1 MTHLGTL
8 VSALA
13 DDQLSPATRERAL
26 THVAGCDQ
34 CAAELAVARAVR
46 KRLSCARDVLPTT
59 DLTSRLL
66 ALSSEMPAAQGD
78 PLRQGPPVRDPWAA
92 SPEAGA
98 LRDALTGDFVA
109 HARRR
114 RARRVAVAASSG
126 VAVLAVALFTLGDR
140 PVVVPDRHVAAPLTL
155 LAQAGNEV
163 RDAAGADLVPVLP
176 STGGS
181 GTSAAGGDP
190 GAASGDSMD
199 LVDSAA
205 LAWMADHGWTSP
217 SGMLEG
223 FDVTGVHLV
232 GEDKDV
238 LQVDLA
244 GPEGTIVVRE
254 QLGRLDT
261 TSLTRS
267 EGFDGRAVYV
277 LSDEPWHV
285 VWQAGDTVIDVVAEA
300 RKEVLAA
307 FVATFPAHDFDEG
320 VPARISRGWTT
331 MTGALGTP

>member
-8 VSALA
+8 ISALA

-66 ALSSEMPAAQGD
+66 ALSAQIPDAEGD
-78 PLRQGPPVRDPWAA
+78 PLRKGPVVRDPWAPP
-92 SPEAGA
+92 PEAGA
-98 LRDALTGDFVA
+98 LSCALTGDIAA

-114 RARRVAVAASSG
+114 RSRRVLVAASSG

-140 PVVVPDRHVAAPLTL
+140 PVVVPDRHVASPLTV
-155 LAQAGNEV
+155 LAEAGGAT
-163 RDAAGADLVPVLP
+163 AAGATEVALVPVLP
-176 STGGS
+176 QVSGAAGAGD
-181 GTSAAGGDP
+181 GTSSVDLA
-190 GAASGDSMD
+190 DST
-199 LVDSAA
+199 A
-205 LAWMADHGWTSP
+205 LAWMAEHGWTSP
-217 SGMLEG
+217 TGILDG
-223 FDVTGVHLV
+223 FDVTSVQLV
-232 GEDKDV
+232 GPERDV
-238 LQVDLA
+238 LRVDLT

-254 QLGRLDT
+254 QVGRLDT
-261 TSLTRS
+261 SSLSRS

-277 LSDEPWHV
+277 LSDEPPHL
-285 VWQAGDTVIDVVAEA
+285 VWQAGDTVIDVVAEVS
-300 RKEVLAA
+300 KDVLAS
-307 FVATFPAHDFDEG
+307 FVATFPAHDFDAG

>member
-8 VSALA
+8 ISALA

-66 ALSSEMPAAQGD
+66 ALSAQIPEAEGD
-78 PLRQGPPVRDPWAA
+78 PLRKGPAARDPWAPP
-92 SPEAGA
+92 PEAGA
-98 LRDALTGDFVA
+98 LSCALTGDIAA

-114 RARRVAVAASSG
+114 RSRRVLVAASSG

-140 PVVVPDRHVAAPLTL
+140 PVVVPDRHVASPLTV
-155 LAQAGNEV
+155 LAEAGGAT
-163 RDAAGADLVPVLP
+163 AAGATEVALVPVLP
-176 STGGS
+176 ELSDDTGEGLPD
-181 GTSAAGGDP
+181 GVDLA
-190 GAASGDSMD
+190 DS
-199 LVDSAA
+199 SA
-205 LAWMADHGWTSP
+205 LAWMAENGWTSP
-217 SGMLEG
+217 TGILDG
-223 FDVTGVHLV
+223 FDVTSVQLV
-232 GEDKDV
+232 GTERDV
-238 LQVDLA
+238 LRMDLT
-244 GPEGTIVVRE
+244 GPDGTIVVRE
-254 QLGRLDT
+254 QVGRLDT
-261 TSLTRS
+261 SNLSRS
-267 EGFDGRAVYV
+267 EDFEGRAVYV
-277 LSDEPWHV
+277 LSDEPPHL

>member
-66 ALSSEMPAAQGD
+66 ALSSEIPAAQGD
-78 PLRQGPPVRDPWAA
+78 PLRQGPPARDPWAA
-92 SPEAGA
+92 SPEVGA
-98 LRDALTGDFVA
+98 LRGALTGDFVA

-114 RARRVAVAASSG
+114 RSRRTLVAASSG
-126 VAVLAVALFTLGDR
+126 LAVLAVALFTLGDR

-155 LAQAGNEV
+155 LAQAGDSAQ
-163 RDAAGADLVPVLP
+163 DAADPGLVPVRP
-176 STGGS
+176 VVGGS
-181 GTSAAGGDP
+181 GTSAS
-190 GAASGDSMD
+190 GAASTDSMD
-199 LVDSAA
+199 LTDSAA

-217 SGMLEG
+217 SGILDG

-232 GEDKDV
+232 GDDRDV

-244 GPEGTIVVRE
+244 GPEGTVVVRE
-254 QLGRLDT
+254 QVGRLDT

-307 FVATFPAHDFDEG
+307 FVATFPAHDFDAG

>member
-66 ALSSEMPAAQGD
+66 ALSSEIPAAQGD
-78 PLRQGPPVRDPWAA
+78 PLRQGPPARDPWAA

-114 RARRVAVAASSG
+114 RSRRTVVAASSG
-126 VAVLAVALFTLGDR
+126 LAVLAVALFTLGDR
-140 PVVVPDRHVAAPLTL
+140 PVVVPERHVAAPLTL
-155 LAQAGNEV
+155 LAQAGD
-163 RDAAGADLVPVLP
+163 DAQDATDPDLVPVVP
-176 STGGS
+176 TAGWSGNSAS
-181 GTSAAGGDP
+181 GT
-190 GAASGDSMD
+190 GAADSMD

-217 SGMLEG
+217 SGILEG

-232 GEDKDV
+232 GDDKDV

-244 GPEGTIVVRE
+244 GPEGTVVVRE
-254 QLGRLDT
+254 QVGRLDT

>member
-59 DLTSRLL
+59 DLTSKLL
-66 ALSSEMPAAQGD
+66 ALSSQFPTAEGD
-78 PLRQGPPVRDPWAA
+78 PLRQGPPARDPWAA
-92 SPEAGA
+92 PPDAGA
-98 LRDALTGDFVA
+98 LRDALTGDVA
-109 HARRR
+109 AQARRR
-114 RARRVAVAASSG
+114 RSRRVAVAASSG

-155 LAQAGNEV
+155 LAQAG
-163 RDAAGADLVPVLP
+163 RDAVGPTEIDLAPVLP
-176 STGGS
+176 AAEALS
-181 GTSAAGGDP
+181 GAGP
-190 GAASGDSMD
+190 VGAASAPMD

-205 LAWMADHGWTSP
+205 LTWMAEHGWASP
-217 SGMLEG
+217 SGIIEG
-223 FDVTGVHLV
+223 FDVTGIRLV
-232 GEDKDV
+232 GDARDV

-254 QLGRLDT
+254 QAGRLDT
-261 TSLTRS
+261 TALTRS
-267 EGFDGRAVYV
+267 EEFDGRDVYV

-300 RKEVLAA
+300 SQDVLAA

>member
-26 THVAGCDQ
+26 THVAGCDR

-46 KRLSCARDVLPTT
+46 KRLSCARDVLPTS

-66 ALSSEMPAAQGD
+66 ALSAQMPAAQGD

-92 SPEAGA
+92 TAEAGA
-98 LRDALTGDFVA
+98 LRDALTGDFQA

-114 RARRVAVAASSG
+114 RTRRVVVAAAGG
-126 VAVLAVALFTLGDR
+126 VTVLAFALFTLGDR
-140 PVVVPDRHVAAPLTL
+140 PVVVPDRNVAAPLTL
-155 LAQAGNEV
+155 LAQAGQDSAGAAEIDV
-163 RDAAGADLVPVLP
+163 VPLLPPTDGTVVGAAG
-176 STGGS
+176 TGR
-181 GTSAAGGDP
+181 AG
-190 GAASGDSMD
+190 SGDSME

-205 LAWMADHGWTSP
+205 LAWMAEHGWTSP
-217 SGMLEG
+217 EGILEG

-232 GEDKDV
+232 GEAKDV
-238 LQVDLA
+238 LQVDLS

-261 TSLTRS
+261 ASLDGS
-267 EGFDGRAVYV
+267 EGFDGRAVHV

>member
-1 MTHLGTL
+1 R
-8 VSALA
+8 
-13 DDQLSPATRERAL
+13 P
-26 THVAGCDQ
+26 
-34 CAAELAVARAVR
+34 
-46 KRLSCARDVLPTT
+46 
-59 DLTSRLL
+59 
-66 ALSSEMPAAQGD
+66 
-78 PLRQGPPVRDPWAA
+78 
-92 SPEAGA
+92 
-98 LRDALTGDFVA
+98 
-109 HARRR
+109 
-114 RARRVAVAASSG
+114 
-126 VAVLAVALFTLGDR
+126 DR

-155 LAQAGNEV
+155 LAQAGDSAQ
-163 RDAAGADLVPVLP
+163 DAADPGLVPVRP
-176 STGGS
+176 VVGGS
-181 GTSAAGGDP
+181 GTSAS
-190 GAASGDSMD
+190 GAASTDSMD
-199 LVDSAA
+199 LTDSAA

-217 SGMLEG
+217 SGILDG

-232 GEDKDV
+232 GDDRDV

-244 GPEGTIVVRE
+244 GPEGTVVVRE
-254 QLGRLDT
+254 QVGRLDT

-307 FVATFPAHDFDEG
+307 FVATFPAHDFDAG

>member
-66 ALSSEMPAAQGD
+66 ALSSEIPAAQGD
-78 PLRQGPPVRDPWAA
+78 PLRQGPPARDPWAA
-92 SPEAGA
+92 APEAGA

-114 RARRVAVAASSG
+114 RSRRTVVAASSG
-126 VAVLAVALFTLGDR
+126 LAVLAVALFTLGDR
-140 PVVVPDRHVAAPLTL
+140 PLVVPDRHVAAPLTL
-155 LAQAGNEV
+155 LAQAGD
-163 RDAAGADLVPVLP
+163 DAQDATDPGLVPVRP
-176 STGGS
+176 TAGGS
-181 GTSAAGGDP
+181 GTSASA
-190 GAASGDSMD
+190 AASTDSMD

-217 SGMLEG
+217 SGILEG

-232 GEDKDV
+232 GDDRDV

-254 QLGRLDT
+254 QVGRLDT

-307 FVATFPAHDFDEG
+307 FVATFPAHDFDAG

>member
-66 ALSSEMPAAQGD
+66 ALSTQIPAAQGD
-78 PLRQGPPVRDPWAA
+78 PLRAGPPVRDPWAPPA
-92 SPEAGA
+92 DEGA
-98 LRDALTGDFVA
+98 LRDALTGDVVA

-114 RARRVAVAASSG
+114 RARRTLIVASSG
-126 VAVLAVALFTLGDR
+126 VAVLAVSLFALGDR
-140 PVVVPDRHVAAPLTL
+140 PVVVPERHVAAPLTL
-155 LAQAGNEV
+155 LAQSGHDVPDSDEV
-163 RDAAGADLVPVLP
+163 DLVPLVP
-176 STGGS
+176 
-181 GTSAAGGDP
+181 AAGQV
-190 GAASGDSMD
+190 ASAPASMD

-205 LAWMADHGWTSP
+205 LTWMAEHGWTSP
-217 SGMLEG
+217 SGILEG
-223 FDVTGVHLV
+223 FDVTGVRLV
-232 GEDKDV
+232 GEDHDV
-238 LQVDLA
+238 LQVELS
-244 GPEGTIVVRE
+244 GPEGAIVVRE
-254 QLGRLDT
+254 QVGRLDT
-261 TSLTRS
+261 TSLARS
-267 EGFDGRAVYV
+267 DGFEGRDVYV

-300 RKEVLAA
+300 RQDVLAA

>member
-66 ALSSEMPAAQGD
+66 ALSSEIPAAQGD
-78 PLRQGPPVRDPWAA
+78 PLRQGPPARDPWAA
-92 SPEAGA
+92 APEAGA

-114 RARRVAVAASSG
+114 RSRRTVVAASSG
-126 VAVLAVALFTLGDR
+126 LAVLAVALFTLGDR

-155 LAQAGNEV
+155 LAQAGD
-163 RDAAGADLVPVLP
+163 DAPDATDPGLVPVRP
-176 STGGS
+176 TAGGS
-181 GTSAAGGDP
+181 GTSAS
-190 GAASGDSMD
+190 GAAPTDSMD

-217 SGMLEG
+217 SGILEG

-232 GEDKDV
+232 GDDRDV

-254 QLGRLDT
+254 QVGRLDT

-307 FVATFPAHDFDEG
+307 FVATFPAHDFDAG

>member
-66 ALSSEMPAAQGD
+66 ALSSEIPGTQGD
-78 PLRQGPPVRDPWAA
+78 PLRQGPPARDPWAA
-92 SPEAGA
+92 SAEAGA

-114 RARRVAVAASSG
+114 RSRRMVVAASGG

-155 LAQAGNEV
+155 LAQAGNDEQ
-163 RDAAGADLVPVLP
+163 DAAAVDLVPVLP
-176 STGGS
+176 AAGGS
-181 GTSAAGGDP
+181 GNSAAGSDVGP
-190 GAASGDSMD
+190 ADSLD

-205 LAWMADHGWTSP
+205 LAWMAEHGWTSP
-217 SGMLEG
+217 SGIIEG

-232 GEDKDV
+232 GDARDV
-238 LQVDLA
+238 LQVELE

-254 QLGRLDT
+254 QVGRLDT

-277 LSDEPWHV
+277 LSDEPWHI

>member
-66 ALSSEMPAAQGD
+66 ALSSEIPAAQGD
-78 PLRQGPPVRDPWAA
+78 PLRQGAPARDPWAA

-114 RARRVAVAASSG
+114 RSRRTVVAASSG
-126 VAVLAVALFTLGDR
+126 LAVLAVALFTLGDR

-155 LAQAGNEV
+155 LAQAGD
-163 RDAAGADLVPVLP
+163 DAQATTDPDLVPVRP
-176 STGGS
+176 TAGGS
-181 GTSAAGGDP
+181 GTSAS
-190 GAASGDSMD
+190 GAASTDSMD

-217 SGMLEG
+217 SGILEG

-232 GEDKDV
+232 GDDRDV

-244 GPEGTIVVRE
+244 GQEGTIVVRE
-254 QLGRLDT
+254 QVGRLDT

-307 FVATFPAHDFDEG
+307 FVATFPAHDFDAG